1 MSQRKKQKINTMG
14 RRENFR
20 MDFNNKVVV
29 ITGGAN
35 GIGRC
40 LVEEFLKVG
49 AYVAFIDIDV
59 EAAEELV
66 SKYSSGKLSF
76 VPGDIAKEEDI
87 ANFVKEVVGRF
98 EQVDYLINNACISK
112 KGILSQCSFDDFNYV
127 LKIGVTAPY
136 MLTMLLLKH
145 FTTNAAV
152 VNIASSRA
160 LMSQKDTESYSA
172 AKGGISALTHALSI
186 SLAGKVRV
194 NSISPGWIDTGA
206 FGELSKEDVL
216 QHPVKRVGHPLDIA
230 KMVFFLC
237 SDDSGFITGENITVD
252 GGMSKQ
258 MIYHGENGWT
268 FTTGEE

>member
-1 MSQRKKQKINTMG
+1 
-14 RRENFR
+14 
-20 MDFNNKVVV
+20 MDFNEKVAV

-40 LVEEFLKVG
+40 LVEEFLKGG
-49 AYVAFIDIDV
+49 AYVAFIDIDAKG
-59 EAAEELV
+59 AAELV
-66 SKYSSGKLSF
+66 NKYNSKRLLF
-76 VPGDIAKEEDI
+76 IQGDIANEEVI
-87 ANFVKEVVGRF
+87 INFVKEVVGRF
-98 EQVDYLINNACISK
+98 QQVDYLINNACISK
-112 KGILSQCSFDDFNYV
+112 KGVLSKCSFDDFNYV
-127 LKIGVTAPY
+127 LKIGVSAPY
-136 MLTMLLLKH
+136 KLTMLLLEH
-145 FTTNAAV
+145 FRPNAAI

-160 LMSQKDTESYSA
+160 FMSQKDTESYSA

-206 FGELSKEDVL
+206 FGELSTEDIL

-237 SDDSGFITGENITVD
+237 SEGSGFITGENITVD

-258 MIYHGENGWT
+258 MIYHGEHGWT
-268 FTTGEE
+268 YTPHDDM

>member
-1 MSQRKKQKINTMG
+1 
-14 RRENFR
+14 

-40 LVEEFLKVG
+40 LVEEFLKAG
-49 AYVAFIDIDV
+49 AAVAFIDIDA
-59 EAAEELV
+59 EAAADLV
-66 SKYSSGKLSF
+66 SKNNSERLLF
-76 VPGDIAKEEDI
+76 VEGDIANEAVLI
-87 ANFVKEVVGRF
+87 NFVKEAVGRF
-98 EQVDYLINNACISK
+98 HQVDYLINNACISK

-127 LKIGVTAPY
+127 LKLGVSAPY
-136 MLTMLLLKH
+136 MLTMLLLEH
-145 FTTNAAV
+145 FKPNAAI

-160 LMSQKDTESYSA
+160 FMSQKDTESYSA
-172 AKGGISALTHALSI
+172 AKGGICALTHALSI

-206 FGELSKEDVL
+206 FGELSKEDIL

-237 SDDSGFITGENITVD
+237 SDASGFITGENLTVD

-268 FTTGEE
+268 YYSSEDI

>member
-1 MSQRKKQKINTMG
+1 
-14 RRENFR
+14 
-20 MDFNNKVVV
+20 MDFNDKVVV

-59 EAAEELV
+59 EAATKLV
-66 SKYSSGKLSF
+66 NEYNSERLLF
-76 VPGDIAKEEDI
+76 VQGDIANEEVI
-87 ANFVKEVVGRF
+87 VNFVKKVVARF
-98 EQVDYLINNACISK
+98 NQVDYLINNACISK

-127 LKIGVTAPY
+127 LKIGVSAPY
-136 MLTMLLLKH
+136 MLTMLLLEH
-145 FTTNAAV
+145 FKPNAAI

-172 AKGGISALTHALSI
+172 AKGGISTLTHALSI

-206 FGELSKEDVL
+206 FGELSTEDIL
-216 QHPVKRVGHPLDIA
+216 QHPVKRVGHPLDIT

-237 SDDSGFITGENITVD
+237 SDASGFITGENITVD

-258 MIYHGENGWT
+258 MIYHGEYGWT
-268 FTTGEE
+268 YSPHDDI